1 MTHADAQQYAE
12 LVAVECAGTQGLCPE
27 VKELK
32 RSVARLLEVVPDEP
46 RGAPLAE
53 RWHANGM
60 DRYVIAM
67 CSTPAGVPRKKRQEA
82 RFAYRAL
89 VRAQIVR
96 PTMELALIVRSSGLV
111 IHASEIDTDPEL
123 AAISE
128 RAVAAGLITAAKS
141 ITRVVRA
148 LAAVKAYFGKN
159 LADITPSEWHAFSQ
173 ARRSLIGRTIEVE
186 VAPNRLGPIS
196 PITAYEVHDLGTP
209 YAWAVAAGYIDDAS
223 GDEVIGRVVPGAM
236 RSLHRPR
243 PTLAILI
250 ERYGASIP
258 VKVRRVVELTLNIS
272 GVGLDRSTLRD
283 LIWKMNAFYV
293 AVREVVPGCTTLA
306 IPVNK
311 VHDIVERLSTCE
323 TGPGERVERRGLG
336 SLLGSV
342 QGLYDLI
349 AEARAEE
356 PDAFAGLL
364 SAKPG
369 VRFPVSH
376 HAIAA
381 RRSREKVLRRNSLT
395 KVVDPIVGM
404 LGELTESAWKMAHS
418 GCDLVES
425 AKATKR
431 GRRFTT
437 GPLTWERSRFDVFGS
452 GDVDPM
458 PMVRRAG
465 SRGQF
470 RRADDVGLA
479 LTRNA
484 VVWLLARYT
493 GMRTEELGEATLD
506 NIETTPLPSG
516 DFAPILYIPRSKSDR
531 SHRVVLQRKAM
542 EAIELLVVMMK
553 RRYGTFPLAPRFDP
567 YEEVEQPPR
576 RLLFISVAGPDLRGP
591 YLATINQWMTEVC
604 DWIERDLG
612 RELPARVGAQMLRRI
627 RASELNRLDVNVFAV
642 MQNLGHAHA
651 FTTEIYTY
659 PDEGQIVDEFLRA
672 VEGAD
677 TNGPSDDADH
687 GGDDELRGGSTSRTG
702 LNPGSGRA
710 SGDREVSQRRAV

>member
-12 LVAVECAGTQGLCPE
+12 LVAVECAGTRGLCPD

-32 RSVARLLEVVPDEP
+32 RSVTHLLEVVPDEP

-60 DRYVIAM
+60 DCYVIAM
-67 CSTPAGVPRKKRQEA
+67 CSTPAGVPRAERQHT

-89 VRAQIVR
+89 VRAKIVR
-96 PTMELALIVRSSGLV
+96 PTMELALIVRSSGLI
-111 IHASEIDTDPEL
+111 IHASEIDADPEL

-141 ITRVVRA
+141 VTRVVRA
-148 LAAVKAYFGKN
+148 LAAVKAYFGKD

-186 VAPNRLGPIS
+186 VAPGRLGPIS
-196 PITAYEVHDLGTP
+196 PITIDEIHGLGSP

-223 GDEVIGRVVPGAM
+223 GDEVVGRVVPGAM

-243 PTLAILI
+243 PPLAAVI

-272 GVGLDRSTLRD
+272 GVGLKRSTVRD
-283 LIWKMNAFYV
+283 LIWKMNAFYI
-293 AVREVVPGCTTLA
+293 AVREVLPGCTTLA

-323 TGPGERVERRGLG
+323 TGSGDRVERRGLG

-342 QGLYDLI
+342 NGFYDLI
-349 AEARAEE
+349 AEALAEE
-356 PDAFAGLL
+356 PDAFTSLL

-369 VRFPVSH
+369 VRFPVAQ

-381 RRSREKVLRRNSLT
+381 RCSKEKAIRRDSLT

-418 GCDLVES
+418 GRDLVEA
-425 AKATKR
+425 AKITKR
-431 GRRFTT
+431 GRRFAT

-470 RRADDVGLA
+470 MRADDVGLA
-479 LTRNA
+479 LARNA
-484 VVWLLARYT
+484 VMWLLARYT

-506 NIETTPLPSG
+506 NVTTTPLPSG
-516 DFAPILYIPRSKSDR
+516 DFAPILHIPRSKSDR
-531 SHRVVLQRKAM
+531 AHRVVLQPKAM

-553 RRYGTFPLAPRFDP
+553 RRYGTYPMAPRFDP
-567 YEEVEQPPR
+567 YEEVEQPAR
-576 RLLFISVAGPDLRGP
+576 RLLFISVVGPDLRGP
-591 YLATINQWMTEVC
+591 YLATLNKWMTEVC
-604 DWIERDLG
+604 DWIESDLG
-612 RELPARVGAQMLRRI
+612 RKMPARVGAQMLRRI

-651 FTTEIYTY
+651 YTTEIYTY
-659 PDEGQIVDEFLRA
+659 PDERQIVDEFLRA

-677 TNGPSDDADH
+677 TDGPSDDTDH
-687 GGDDELRGGSTSRTG
+687 GNGDDL
-702 LNPGSGRA
+702 GRPA
-710 SGDREVSQRRAV
+710 AA